1 MVQDLS
7 QFDSA
12 PWRSVDP
19 KEFGDTAPV
28 PTMLSREEQQLY
40 AWLTSRWT
48 QDIGAVV
55 DLGCFVG
62 GSTARLASGHAK
74 AGKRSWIHAYDHF
87 KADERVKAALLYRQ
101 GIPEFEGDDTYWLA
115 RDLLAAWDDHVT
127 LHRGDIR
134 DKTWES
140 GPIELLVIDAAKSD
154 DSIDHIA
161 ETFFPHLV
169 PGQSLVIQQDYYH
182 WRLPWIP
189 AQMQRMRN
197 WFKPVAY
204 CPNDTVI
211 FLNTRQIDEDALA
224 AGNIGQLS
232 DAEIIASLKRT
243 NWRGIPW
250 HKAYRIRKMIRVLAA
265 NPGVRVGH
273 EMVDLKT

>member
-1 MVQDLS
+1 MIRDHS
-7 QFDSA
+7 EFDAA
-12 PWRSVDP
+12 PWQSVDP
-19 KEFGDTAPV
+19 EKFGDAEIV

-40 AWLTSRWT
+40 YWLTSTWT
-48 QDIGAVV
+48 QDIGCIV

-62 GSTARLASGHAK
+62 GSTARLAVGQAETSK
-74 AGKRSWIHAYDHF
+74 QNWIHAYDHF
-87 KADERVKAALLYRQ
+87 QADERAKAAFLYRN
-101 GIPEFEGDDTYWLA
+101 GIPEFKGESTYWLA
-115 RDLLAAWDDHVT
+115 RELLTTWDDHVT

-134 DKTWES
+134 DKTWDS
-140 GPIELLVIDAAKSD
+140 GNIELLVIDAAKSD

-161 ETFFPHLV
+161 ETFFPHLI

-189 AQMQRMRN
+189 AQMQRMNN

-204 CPNDTVI
+204 CPNDTVV
-211 FLNTRQIDEDALA
+211 FLNTKQIDTRALA
-224 AGNIGQLS
+224 AGNISKLS

-273 EMVDLKT
+273 EMKPL